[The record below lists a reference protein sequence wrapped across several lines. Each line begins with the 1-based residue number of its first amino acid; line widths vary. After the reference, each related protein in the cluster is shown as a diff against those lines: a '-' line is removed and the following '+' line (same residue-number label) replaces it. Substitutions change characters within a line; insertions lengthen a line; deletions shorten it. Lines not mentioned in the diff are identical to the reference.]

1 MRLPHCAVDL
11 AALARRRGRVLA
23 CLLLVLLLLLVLN
36 RHHWL
41 RESDHPP
48 GHCTAWLDRHYPAL
62 PPERARA
69 ALLAARPPAAAPGSS
84 SNSLPFYDL
93 IMVVPSGGVEGRL
106 RRGAVRAA
114 FAASLALV
122 PWASARL
129 LFIVAPGSAL
139 SEAEPDMVP
148 APGCA
153 EHDAGAEPASG
164 SSTTCK
170 VLAALVH
177 VASRYRTHFFV
188 RTGDDAHFRVD
199 QFLLRVAP
207 AHVGAE
213 RTPAQRNLVLGN
225 WFTPS
230 AGNPAN
236 NLEQGYLKEAYGL
249 GGWPRY
255 PSGMGYIYGGGVAQG
270 LAALHAAVGLNDGF
284 PEDGVSGL
292 WVAGLSTT
300 SVTRVHTPCFYNYN
314 RLENSAS
321 CRDDGLLV
329 HYMTPYTWA
338 LVDARGRLPTHCG
351 EGAGL
356 QCPQAEGEERRACLQ
371 REQEQQGLPRQQH
384 AGR

>member
-1 MRLPHCAVDL
+1 
-11 AALARRRGRVLA
+11 
-23 CLLLVLLLLLVLN
+23 
-36 RHHWL
+36 
-41 RESDHPP
+41 
-48 GHCTAWLDRHYPAL
+48 
-62 PPERARA
+62 
-69 ALLAARPPAAAPGSS
+69 
-84 SNSLPFYDL
+84 
-93 IMVVPSGGVEGRL
+93 MVVPSGGVEGRL

-177 VASRYRTHFFV
+177 VASHYRTHFFV

-207 AHVGAE
+207 AHVGAA
-213 RTPAQRNLVLGN
+213 RTPAQRNIVLGS
-225 WFTPS
+225 WFVPS

-236 NLEQGYLKEAYGL
+236 NLDAPALKAAYGL

-255 PSGMGYIYGGGVAQG
+255 PKGLGYIYGGGVAPG
-270 LAALHAAVGLNDGF
+270 LGALHAAVGLADGF
-284 PEDGVSGL
+284 PEDAVSGL
-292 WVAGLSTT
+292 WVAGLSIT
-300 SVTRVHTPCFYNYN
+300 SVTRVDTPCIYNYN
-314 RLENSAS
+314 RLENSVS

-329 HYMTPYTWA
+329 HYMTPYTWTQ
-338 LVDARGRLPTHCG
+338 VNEQGRLPTYCG
-351 EGAGL
+351 EGKGAAAP
-356 QCPQAEGEERRACLQ
+356 CPMAEGEERRA
-371 REQEQQGLPRQQH
+371 GLAQH
-384 AGR
+384 